1 MKVKVKQEMTSTF
14 LFYYVINARIF
25 SERYKQIY
33 YSVEIK
39 KEGKICLN

>member
-1 MKVKVKQEMTSTF
+1 MEQEMTRAF

-33 YSVEIK
+33 YSVDIK
-39 KEGKICLN
+39 KEGKYV